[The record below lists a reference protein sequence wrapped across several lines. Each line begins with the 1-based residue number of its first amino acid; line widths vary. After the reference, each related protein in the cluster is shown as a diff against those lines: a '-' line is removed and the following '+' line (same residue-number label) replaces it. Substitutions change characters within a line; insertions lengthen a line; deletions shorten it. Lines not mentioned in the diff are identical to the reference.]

1 MFNKDTF
8 TIWSY
13 QLVYDNWSLA
23 ILIVRGQLGMYNSI
37 FMIIA
42 VVEGDEPIIYKKKG
56 GFDKRLFLFFSVA
69 ENLSS
74 FSLCTFPCEIWKEY
88 VNLKLNIFCI
98 TLAILIHFRMGK
110 KWKCIPLV
118 VSIHF
123 LMDKKWKEFT
133 EKCSKTLKSMQC
145 FFFPSK
151 AIKLELPQMPPYL
164 ALSTKIT
171 LSK

>member
-42 VVEGDEPIIYKKKG
+42 VVEGDEPIIHKKKG

-74 FSLCTFPCEIWKEY
+74 FSLCTFPYEIWKE
-88 VNLKLNIFCI
+88 
-98 TLAILIHFRMGK
+98 
-110 KWKCIPLV
+110 
-118 VSIHF
+118 
-123 LMDKKWKEFT
+123 
-133 EKCSKTLKSMQC
+133 
-145 FFFPSK
+145 
-151 AIKLELPQMPPYL
+151 
-164 ALSTKIT
+164 
-171 LSK
+171 